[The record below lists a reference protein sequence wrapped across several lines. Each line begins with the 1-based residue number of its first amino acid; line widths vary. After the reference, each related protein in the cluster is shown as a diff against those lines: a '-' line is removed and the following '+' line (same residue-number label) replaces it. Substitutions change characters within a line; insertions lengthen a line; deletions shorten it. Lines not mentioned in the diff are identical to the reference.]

1 MENGDKKI
9 LAEITVVIVN
19 YNGIRYIEDCLHSLF
34 SQRADT
40 PPFEVVV
47 VDNASADGSAQVIA
61 EQFPQIKL
69 IKLEENTGFCKGSN
83 TGILA
88 SDSPYVILLNN
99 DTKVEAGFVKA
110 LYDAMKKQEKDS
122 KCFSVSAKMLMWDR
136 PELLDDA
143 GDRYCALGWAYARGK
158 GKPEAEFDR
167 PAEIFAS
174 CGGAA
179 IYRRAVLEEIGLLDE
194 NHFAYLED
202 TDIGYRARI
211 YGYKSYFEPSAR
223 VLHFGS
229 ASTGSRYNAWK
240 TERAAANSV
249 YLLWKNMPFLQLI
262 LNLPFLI
269 PGFLVKTL
277 FFCKKRMGILYV
289 KGLLQGLKLSFSQKG
304 RAKKVQFCRKHLG
317 NYFAIQM
324 QLYAN
329 LFRIIMKT

>member
-1 MENGDKKI
+1 MT
-9 LAEITVVIVN
+9 EITVVIVN
-19 YNGIRYIEDCLHSLF
+19 YNGIKYIEDCLHSLL
-34 SQRADT
+34 SQRPDT

-47 VDNASADGSAQVIA
+47 VDNASGDGSVSVI
-61 EQFPQIKL
+61 EERFPQVRL

-83 TGILA
+83 IGILA

-99 DTKVEAGFVKA
+99 DTKAEPGFVKA
-110 LYDAMKKQEKDS
+110 LYDAVKSHEKVS
-122 KCFSVSAKMLMWDR
+122 ECFSVSAKMLMWDR

-143 GDRYCALGWAYARGK
+143 GDRYCVLGWAYSRGK
-158 GKPEAEFDR
+158 GKPEADFDR
-167 PAEIFAS
+167 PVEIFAS

-202 TDIGYRARI
+202 IDIGYRARI
-211 YGYKSYFEPSAR
+211 CGYRSYFEPSAR

-240 TERAAANSV
+240 TQRAAANSV
-249 YLLWKNMPFLQLI
+249 YLLWKNMPFLQLLI
-262 LNLPFLI
+262 NFPFLLF
-269 PGFLVKTL
+269 GFLVKTF

-289 KGLLQGLKLSFSQKG
+289 KGLHQGLKLSFSQKG
-304 RAKKVQFCRKHLG
+304 RAKKVPFCRKNLG